1 MHGDLRNAFAPR
13 RSGMLEIDPV
23 EEILERSLLHGH
35 YDLAVSVARL
45 GYPER
50 AAVEAF
56 IEETKSG
63 TIEEQDLRRF
73 TPLAEEDE
81 ERAAARVA
89 AYSLGHDA
97 RQPNEAP
104 PQDYALEPD

>member
-1 MHGDLRNAFAPR
+1 
-13 RSGMLEIDPV
+13 MLEIDSV
-23 EEILERSLLHGH
+23 EEILKCSLLDLHD
-35 YDLAVSVARL
+35 DLAVAVARL

-63 TIEEQDLRRF
+63 TIEEKNLRRF
-73 TPLAEEDE
+73 TPFAEEDE

-89 AYSLGHDA
+89 AHSLGHDP
-97 RQPNEAP
+97 RQPIKTHRRSIGSIPTKISTPAGI
-104 PQDYALEPD
+104 D